1 VPEDLAP
8 GVYIE
13 EIPLAPHPI
22 EGVSTSTAG
31 FVGEALAGPLGEAV
45 MMASFGDFEREFGGL
60 DTGAELG
67 YAVMQFFTNGGQRAW
82 VVRVGGRH
90 EVGDGL
96 AALDGLDPA
105 VNLVCLPGW
114 SEDEVLEEAVAYC
127 DLRRAF
133 LVADPP
139 GSDMA
144 AATELAAR
152 LAASGSANAAV
163 YFPPV
168 SVGDPLNGGRPRSSA
183 PSGSVAGVIARTDIE
198 RGVFHPPAG
207 VEARLV
213 GVTGLEVQLTE
224 DDARSLAESGVNAI
238 RSFPQG
244 GIVVWGGRT
253 VASGSSEWKY
263 VNIRRLALYLEHSL
277 SDGLQW
283 AVFEP
288 NDVALWMQV
297 RQSVSGFLSGVW
309 HGGGLQGQTSDEAFF
324 VRCDR
329 GVMTQNDI
337 DNGRLV
343 CLIGVAPVRPAE
355 FVLFR
360 IGIQTGATPTDR
372 PAPHPWPPDARPS
385 WP

>member
-1 VPEDLAP
+1 
-8 GVYIE
+8 
-13 EIPLAPHPI
+13 
-22 EGVSTSTAG
+22 
-31 FVGEALAGPLGEAV
+31 
-45 MMASFGDFEREFGGL
+45 M
-60 DTGAELG
+60 
-67 YAVMQFFTNGGQRAW
+67 
-82 VVRVGGRH
+82 
-90 EVGDGL
+90 
-96 AALDGLDPA
+96 
-105 VNLVCLPGW
+105 NLLCLPGW
-114 SEDEVLEEAVAYC
+114 TEDEVLQEAMAFC
-127 DLRRAF
+127 DIRRAF

-139 GSDMA
+139 GIDVA
-144 AATELAAR
+144 AAADLAAR
-152 LAASGSANAAV
+152 LGGTGSANAAL
-163 YFPPV
+163 YFPPI
-168 SVGDPLNGGRPRSSA
+168 SVGDPLYGGRPRSCP
-183 PSGSVAGVIARTDIE
+183 PSGSVAGVIARTDVE

-207 VEARLV
+207 LEARLV
-213 GVTGLEVQLTE
+213 GVIGLEVELTE
-224 DDARSLAESGVNAI
+224 DEARSLNESGVNAI
-238 RSFPQG
+238 RSFPLA

-263 VNIRRLALYLEHSL
+263 VNIRRLMLYLERSL
-277 SDGLQW
+277 SDGLAW

-288 NDVALWMQV
+288 NDVPLWMQV

-309 HGGGLQGQTSDEAFF
+309 RGGGLQGRTADEAFF